1 MTLFKLEHTQSV
13 EVDKVK
19 EHMNKEHPT
28 HKFDNDEIYAAIDKM
43 MEDNQLMLADNVVF
57 LI

>member
-1 MTLFKLEHTQSV
+1 M